1 MGSSEVENLTNAK
14 NYTKLFRPCFW
25 TIQKLCFQKNYV
37 QSRFVPA
44 SGPGLFKNCV
54 FKKTMYCN
62 TPPPYISALPWN
74 SNTSQADD
82 ANLNVFLFRYTL
94 SLIQESI
101 TMRDLSN
108 TYRRNPSK
116 VHDLVLSVWLND
128 EIHQGQLNLSLR
140 F

>member
-1 MGSSEVENLTNAK
+1 MYKVVLSLLLARDYSKIVFSK
-14 NYTKLFRPCFW
+14 
-25 TIQKLCFQKNYV
+25 KLCI
-37 QSRFVPA
+37 
-44 SGPGLFKNCV
+44 
-54 FKKTMYCN
+54 N
-62 TPPPYISALPWN
+62 TPPRYISALPWN

-82 ANLNVFLFRYTL
+82 ANLNFFLFRYTL

-108 TYRRNPSK
+108 MYRRNPSK

-128 EIHQGQLNLSLR
+128 EIHQNQLNLSLR